1 MYEENRTGFALKDI
15 LLQII
20 LVVIFVF
27 LLLWLFPT
35 KGYID
40 KKLESIDGTNLE
52 PLYQELFNQHLETM
66 KDAAQSYY
74 TTARLPKKVGDKVSL
89 TLGEMLN
96 KKLISSFVDSNNKQ
110 CSLNDSYVEIT
121 KMDDEYMMKVNLNCS
136 DKSDYIIVY
145 MGCYNYCEADLCEK
159 EETTTT
165 KPSTNKKPA
174 QTANKTY
181 QYEYELISNGK
192 YGDWSKWSNWSTN
205 KVTGSDYKQIETKK
219 EWQVIGTERVK
230 SGTKTTYVSAEPIT
244 TSKTYSTTTSIVCP
258 TGYKRY
264 NSNSKTS
271 KLCIADPI
279 SIGTSGTQTT
289 VTEYVDS
296 IKTEVKVCPDGR
308 VTTNDWCFA
317 YGTKQ
322 DVKPA
327 TATTVY
333 GDWVYVGRKTYNGSK
348 LTTDTEKYVYV
359 SSKDDFA
366 CSTST
371 NCSKVTKNTYDVY
384 TKASSIEYS
393 CAAYPGYTLSGSN
406 CVKSVSDVTSVYGT
420 WTVQTKETCENGT
433 TPVNGKCAVT
443 KTVNTPSTSTKC
455 PGSGSYDANAGWC
468 YTRGAETTT
477 CKSGVDGKIV
487 DGKCVVETTKYVCDE
502 GTLVGSRCKITTN
515 TYKTQNEYGYV
526 TYYRYRTREYI
537 SGTKKTAW
545 SSSQN
550 DKSLLD
556 KGYTLTGNK
565 KQVTKA

>member
-1 MYEENRTGFALKDI
+1 MYEENRTGFAFRDI

-20 LVVIFVF
+20 LVVIFVI

-35 KGYID
+35 KGYVD
-40 KKLESIDGTNLE
+40 KKLENIDGTNLQ
-52 PLYQELFNQHLETM
+52 PLYQELFNKHLETM
-66 KDAAQSYY
+66 KEAAQSYY
-74 TTARLPKKVGDKVSL
+74 TTARLPKKIGDKVSI

-96 KKLISSFVDSNNKQ
+96 KKLVSSFVDSNNKQ
-110 CSLNDSYVEIT
+110 CSLTDSYVEIT
-121 KMDDEYMMKVNLNCS
+121 KMDNEYMMKVNLNCS

-145 MGCYNYCEADLCEK
+145 MGCYNYCESALCEK
-159 EETTTT
+159 QETTQTT
-165 KPSTNKKPA
+165 
-174 QTANKTY
+174 NKTY
-181 QYEYELISNGK
+181 QYEYALTSGVK

-205 KVTGSDYKQIETKK
+205 KVTSSNTKQIETKK
-219 EWQVIGTERVK
+219 EWEVIGTKKVL
-230 SGTKTTYVSAEPIT
+230 SGTKTSYVSATAKT

-264 NSNSKTS
+264 NSSSKTS

-279 SIGTSGTQTT
+279 SETA
-289 VTEYVDS
+289 YVDS

-308 VTTNDWCFA
+308 ITTNDWCFA

-327 TATTVY
+327 AATTVY
-333 GDWVYVGRKTYNGSK
+333 GDWVYVGRKTYAGSK

-384 TKASSIEYS
+384 TKSVSTNYS

-420 WTVQTKETCENGT
+420 WTIQTKETCANGT
-433 TPVNGKCAVT
+433 TPVNGKCAVSSST
-443 KTVNTPSTSTKC
+443 TSTSAKC
-455 PGSGSYDANAGWC
+455 PGNGSYDASTGWC
-468 YTRGAETTT
+468 YTRGKETTT
-477 CKSGVDGKIV
+477 CPSGVNGKIV
-487 DGKCVVETTKYVCDE
+487 DGKCVVETTKYVCDK
-502 GTLVGSRCKITTN
+502 GTLSETECKITTN

-526 TYYRYRTREYI
+526 TYYRYRTRDYI
-537 SGTKKTAW
+537 AGTKKTAW